1 MQRKGSWSRL
11 DLQEV
16 MFVLIKIHVSDRHA
30 TSRTAFIWTD
40 TSLKVEK

>member
-16 MFVLIKIHVSDRHA
+16 MFILIKIRFGPACNIKNRFYLD
-30 TSRTAFIWTD
+30 
-40 TSLKVEK
+40 